1 MKRGKSK
8 KQTPAEPS
16 FSQKYLIPSSQ
27 NVLIMAFYIRFA
39 LTVYGELQDKYF
51 GIKYSDIDYSV
62 YTDAAK
68 YLLKGGTPYDRHTY
82 RYTPLLAY
90 LMVPNILYYH
100 AIGKIAF
107 CLCDLWTAS
116 ILRKILKKT
125 TELEAGK
132 IEGLVALWALN
143 PLIFNVSTRGNAD
156 TMVALMVVGVLSL
169 LLDRSVWRSGMLFGF
184 VVHFKIYPI
193 IYALPI
199 YFWIDM
205 KRGSFFTKRRVKFTL
220 ISACTFFAIVGFF
233 YLQFGWKFLYETYL
247 YHFIRKDNRH
257 NFSVYFY
264 YFYLN
269 YENVTFI
276 QSAMAFVP

>member
-100 AIGKIAF
+100 VIGKIAF
-107 CLCDLWTAS
+107 CLCDL
-116 ILRKILKKT
+116 
-125 TELEAGK
+125 
-132 IEGLVALWALN
+132 
-143 PLIFNVSTRGNAD
+143 
-156 TMVALMVVGVLSL
+156 
-169 LLDRSVWRSGMLFGF
+169 
-184 VVHFKIYPI
+184 
-193 IYALPI
+193 
-199 YFWIDM
+199 
-205 KRGSFFTKRRVKFTL
+205 
-220 ISACTFFAIVGFF
+220 
-233 YLQFGWKFLYETYL
+233 
-247 YHFIRKDNRH
+247 
-257 NFSVYFY
+257 
-264 YFYLN
+264 
-269 YENVTFI
+269 
-276 QSAMAFVP
+276 